1 MYFRLY
7 NDMYPESE
15 WSTRD
20 IDWFMKVGDIYIHG
34 ASNGGILPSLITKK
48 TNRRIQQTV
57 AMMDYLYADSEN
69 DIFINSDYVNQ
80 RLRGQ
85 KQAFENDEDNFS
97 PFNAYVAS
105 FKDMARKGFY
115 SFDRAIAP
123 TLEEDSQVKNQIHYV
138 LIACPRQLLANKCSN
153 IGGIPE
159 LEYNANMFADH
170 ILNRKDLGFSLETV
184 NYLWHLTCIERRQ
197 LPKQGQ

>member
-1 MYFRLY
+1 
-7 NDMYPESE
+7 MYPESE
-15 WSTRD
+15 WATRD

-34 ASNGGILPSLITKK
+34 ASNGGILPNLISKK
-48 TNRRIQQTV
+48 TNRQIQQAV

-69 DIFINSDYVNQ
+69 EIFINSDYVNQ

-85 KQAFENDEDNFS
+85 KQVFEADEDDFS
-97 PFNAYVAS
+97 PYNAYIDS

-123 TLEEDSQVKNQIHYV
+123 TLEEDSQVQNQIHYV
-138 LIACPRQLLANKCSN
+138 LIACPRQLLANKHPS
-153 IGGIPE
+153 IEGIPE

-170 ILNRKDLGFSLETV
+170 IVNRNEQGFSLETV

-197 LPKQGQ
+197 LRKKGQ

>member
-1 MYFRLY
+1 
-7 NDMYPESE
+7 MYPESE
-15 WSTRD
+15 WATRD

-34 ASNGGILPSLITKK
+34 ASNGGILPNLISKK
-48 TNRRIQQTV
+48 TNRQIQQAV

-69 DIFINSDYVNQ
+69 EIFINSDYVNQ

-85 KQAFENDEDNFS
+85 KQVFEADEDDFS
-97 PFNAYVAS
+97 PYNAYIDS

-115 SFDRAIAP
+115 LFDRAIAP
-123 TLEEDSQVKNQIHYV
+123 TLEEDSQVQNQIHYV
-138 LIACPRQLLANKCSN
+138 LIACPRQLPANKHPS
-153 IGGIPE
+153 IEGIPE

-170 ILNRKDLGFSLETV
+170 IVNRNEQGFSLETV

-197 LPKQGQ
+197 LQRQGQ